1 MPGPGYTDAPTL
13 AIQELLDLLRLQQLA
28 TKATAPERTAA
39 KYVDDPLGFIDACVN
54 FPAPRR
60 KGKTARPTGLAE
72 YQREI
77 MASLPVKHRVAVRGP
92 RGLGK
97 STTAALILLW
107 FALTRDAAGI
117 DWKCVT
123 TAGSWSQL
131 LNYLWPEIKKWSY
144 CLNWDAIGRSPFSER
159 NELMKGGLSLRHGL
173 AMAGSP
179 DQPEKLEGAHA
190 DSVLIIFDES
200 KIIGAETFDAAEG
213 IFSGADEETGL
224 EALALCI
231 STPGEPA
238 GRFFDIHRHAPGL
251 EDWYTRHVT
260 LQEAVAAGRM
270 TLSWANQR
278 KKLWGESSAL
288 YQNHVLGEFC
298 SEDEDA
304 IIPLAWIE
312 AAQERWREWDRAGRP
327 DQDGQHTIG
336 VDVARS
342 GLDRSVAAIR
352 HGDVLTHL
360 VTWSKEDTMETVG
373 RVKGMLDGDPLAT
386 AIVDVIG
393 IGAGVYDRLREMG
406 TKTDPFNA
414 AKKTTRRDVTRQFG
428 FMNCL
433 AGDARVTPIGELV
446 RIYRARHEGPVFRV
460 QMASGDEFTATPHHN
475 VLTPRGWVTVQSLC
489 VGDKLCDA
497 SGGERVA
504 FADPDV
510 GRVPPKISE
519 IYAAAREVFD
529 SERVRESAVNFHGDT
544 PVGEVE
550 VVTINRDLLT
560 LGPAGWQEIPDDKF
574 VGLLHAASAMTPK
587 SRIPHALRVVG
598 LEGRGEH
605 RPVPGE
611 VPVLRPVFSRREA
624 VGHEPVGFSVIPD
637 GDVVVLQ
644 DCADLAVAD
653 VELPE
658 KFLDRDPGHVLRDDD
673 FGVRLRVG
681 ERRGFRL
688 GPQSDAM
695 LTQNAPDDILV
706 NLERLSQRVNRLS
719 LPVAANE
726 AGFVD
731 LHHDGEPDGIS
742 AASWLD
748 AVFAENPVD
757 GGPVGPVELAQRCGG
772 LASEIPLDEVISVEL
787 TSAGHEDSYVYTLET
802 TTGAYR
808 TAHAVHRNCRSAAW
822 WNLRELLDPSRG
834 ATVALPPDDELAGDL
849 TALHKKYMSEGKI
862 QAEAKDDVK
871 KRIGRSTD
879 RGDAVVQAFFTVSG
893 SFHDVYGTEMCPDE
907 KCGRGFARNVGGKPR
922 ERCPYCN
929 AALETEDDAVPDG
942 DLVPLP

>member
-60 KGKTARPTGLAE
+60 KGKSARPTGLAE

-327 DQDGQHTIG
+327 EQDGQHTIG

-342 GLDRSVAAIR
+342 GLDKSVAAIR
-352 HGDVLTHL
+352 HGDVMTHL
-360 VTWSKEDTMETVG
+360 ITWAKEDTMETVG
-373 RVKGMLDGDPLAT
+373 RVKGMLDGDPAAT

-393 IGAGVYDRLREMG
+393 VGAGVYDRLREMG

-414 AKKTTRRDVTRQFG
+414 SKKTTRRDVTRQF
-428 FMNCL
+428 
-433 AGDARVTPIGELV
+433 
-446 RIYRARHEGPVFRV
+446 
-460 QMASGDEFTATPHHN
+460 S
-475 VLTPRGWVTVQSLC
+475 
-489 VGDKLCDA
+489 
-497 SGGERVA
+497 
-504 FADPDV
+504 
-510 GRVPPKISE
+510 
-519 IYAAAREVFD
+519 
-529 SERVRESAVNFHGDT
+529 
-544 PVGEVE
+544 
-550 VVTINRDLLT
+550 
-560 LGPAGWQEIPDDKF
+560 
-574 VGLLHAASAMTPK
+574 
-587 SRIPHALRVVG
+587 
-598 LEGRGEH
+598 
-605 RPVPGE
+605 
-611 VPVLRPVFSRREA
+611 FS
-624 VGHEPVGFSVIPD
+624 
-637 GDVVVLQ
+637 
-644 DCADLAVAD
+644 
-653 VELPE
+653 
-658 KFLDRDPGHVLRDDD
+658 
-673 FGVRLRVG
+673 
-681 ERRGFRL
+681 
-688 GPQSDAM
+688 
-695 LTQNAPDDILV
+695 
-706 NLERLSQRVNRLS
+706 
-719 LPVAANE
+719 
-726 AGFVD
+726 
-731 LHHDGEPDGIS
+731 
-742 AASWLD
+742 
-748 AVFAENPVD
+748 
-757 GGPVGPVELAQRCGG
+757 
-772 LASEIPLDEVISVEL
+772 
-787 TSAGHEDSYVYTLET
+787 
-802 TTGAYR
+802 
-808 TAHAVHRNCRSAAW
+808 NCRSAAW
-822 WNLRELLDPSRG
+822 WNMREILDPSRG
-834 ATVALPPDDELAGDL
+834 STIALPPDDELAGDL
-849 TALHKKYMSEGKI
+849 TSLHKKYMSDGKI

-879 RGDAVVQAFFTVSG
+879 RGDAVVQAFFTIAG
-893 SFHDVYGTEMCPDE
+893 SFHEVYGTEMCPDE
-907 KCGRGFARNVGGKPR
+907 KCGRGFARNVNGKPR
-922 ERCPYCN
+922 DRCPYCN
-929 AALETEDDAVPDG
+929 TSLEEAEEDEAA
-942 DLVPLP
+942 